1 MTKVLFFD
9 IDGTLT
15 DTHGGLPE
23 IPAGAQRKMKE
34 LQERGYL
41 LFLASGRPY
50 AFIPEI
56 LTNFG
61 FDGAVLC
68 NGAHV
73 EMNGQFIYHQPTDL
87 KKTIDLV
94 NHLDENNFEYIIE
107 TKRGAYLDPSFKVL
121 EKFFISCNINEE
133 FLIEDFNRE
142 DIIAE
147 CLKLEVSVPDEHQA
161 KIEEIIL
168 NDLEMIQTVGTGVA
182 MGNAVD
188 EAKAVANYETD
199 RIENDGIVKALKHFE
214 LI

>member
-1 MTKVLFFD
+1 M
-9 IDGTLT
+9 
-15 DTHGGLPE
+15 
-23 IPAGAQRKMKE
+23 
-34 LQERGYL
+34 
-41 LFLASGRPY
+41 
-50 AFIPEI
+50 
-56 LTNFG
+56 
-61 FDGAVLC
+61 
-68 NGAHV
+68 
-73 EMNGQFIYHQPTDL
+73 
-87 KKTIDLV
+87 
-94 NHLDENNFEYIIE
+94 NHLDENNFEYLLE
-107 TKRGAYLDPSFKVL
+107 AKRGAYLDPSFKVL

-168 NDLEMIQTVGTGVA
+168 NDFNYDKHGTDNAFEIYSNVISKATGVQKVLEYLNLNVQDSYAFGDGLNDLEMIQTVGTGVA